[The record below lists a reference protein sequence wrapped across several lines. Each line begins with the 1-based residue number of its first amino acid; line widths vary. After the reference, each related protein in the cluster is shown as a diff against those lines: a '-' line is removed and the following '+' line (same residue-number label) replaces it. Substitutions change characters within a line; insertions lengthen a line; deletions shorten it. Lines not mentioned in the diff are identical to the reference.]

1 MMKRL
6 TSNEIHFM
14 EHCCAV
20 CIYIIYI
27 LIECRI
33 ITVVVLTLGT
43 YTYSLINSFL
53 YY

>member
-1 MMKRL
+1 MKIKRL

-14 EHCCAV
+14 EHGCP
-20 CIYIIYI
+20 IYIYI

-53 YY
+53 HY